1 MNKRLNVCDVKISLL
16 ESANYNPRSWSEA
29 AIADLTESV
38 IKYGI
43 VDPIIV
49 NGAKNRKNIV
59 IGGHFRLK
67 IAKDL
72 GYKEIP
78 VVYIDLPDI
87 EKEKELNLRLNKNT
101 GSWDYELLKDFDIE
115 LLMDIGFDDSDLSHI
130 WDDQL
135 GVEDDDFNVTDELN
149 QIIEPK
155 TKRGEIYQLGKH
167 RLICGDATDHKIIQ
181 KLCGGKQAS
190 MVYCDPPYNISL
202 DYNKGVGNKSN
213 YGGTTQ
219 DRKSATEYKAF
230 LTKTIENALQHA
242 SSDTHL
248 FYWCD
253 EKNIGLVQEIY
264 KELGIENKRVCLW
277 IKNNFNVTPNV
288 AFNKVYE
295 PCVYGTIGSPY
306 LATNV
311 TKYHEILNKEVDSG
325 NRAIDDIID
334 LFNIWLVKRIPTQDY
349 EHPTE
354 KPSTLHEK
362 PLKRCTK
369 PGDIVLD
376 LFGGSGST
384 MMACEQLNRA
394 CYMVEIE
401 PIFCDLIIR
410 RYEQL
415 TGKEAVLWT

>member
-248 FYWCD
+248 F
-253 EKNIGLVQEIY
+253 L
-264 KELGIENKRVCLW
+264 
-277 IKNNFNVTPNV
+277 
-288 AFNKVYE
+288 
-295 PCVYGTIGSPY
+295 
-306 LATNV
+306 
-311 TKYHEILNKEVDSG
+311 
-325 NRAIDDIID
+325 
-334 LFNIWLVKRIPTQDY
+334 
-349 EHPTE
+349 
-354 KPSTLHEK
+354 
-362 PLKRCTK
+362 
-369 PGDIVLD
+369 
-376 LFGGSGST
+376 
-384 MMACEQLNRA
+384 
-394 CYMVEIE
+394 
-401 PIFCDLIIR
+401 
-410 RYEQL
+410 
-415 TGKEAVLWT
+415 

>member
-155 TKRGEIYQLGKH
+155 TKRGEIYQLGTH
-167 RLICGDATDHKIIQ
+167 RLICGDATDHKTIQ

-410 RYEQL
+410 RYQQL

>member
-410 RYEQL
+410 RYQQL